1 MDCPRCSVEL
11 TALAKEESTIQW
23 CPDCGGNWVDVT
35 DLNKM
40 LLHANLPALSS
51 IPGFVNV
58 EETSAGLCPACQVDL
73 SVVEGG
79 EKKALAYD
87 TCESCGGIWVDG
99 AADDPPAET
108 TWDASVKEVVAFFKD
123 FAKKKPTPAP

>member
-11 TALAKEESTIQW
+11 TPVSQEESTIQW
-23 CPDCGGNWVDVT
+23 CATCGGNWVEVT
-35 DLNKM
+35 DLNKI

-51 IPGFVNV
+51 IPGYVNA
-58 EETSAGLCPACQVDL
+58 EELTGLCPACQVEM

-87 TCESCGGIWVDG
+87 SCESCGGIWVDG
-99 AADDPPAET
+99 ENDVAPAT
-108 TWDASVKEVVAFFKD
+108 QTWPGSVKEIVTFFRD
-123 FAKKKPTPAP
+123 FAKTAKKK

>member
-11 TALAKEESTIQW
+11 TPVSQEESTIQW
-23 CPDCGGNWVDVT
+23 CATCGGNWVEVT
-35 DLNKM
+35 DLNKI

-51 IPGFVNV
+51 IPGYVNA
-58 EETSAGLCPACQVDL
+58 EELTGLCPACQVEM

-99 AADDPPAET
+99 ENDEPP
-108 TWDASVKEVVAFFKD
+108 KEPAYSISIKEIVNFFRD
-123 FAKKKPTPAP
+123 FAKAPKKK

>member
-11 TALAKEESTIQW
+11 TPLSQDESTIQW
-23 CPDCGGNWVDVT
+23 CPDCGGNWVEVT
-35 DLNKM
+35 DLNKI

-51 IPGFVNV
+51 IAGYVNA
-58 EETSAGLCPACQVDL
+58 EELTGLCPACQVEM

-87 TCESCGGIWVDG
+87 SCESCGGIWVDG
-99 AADDPPAET
+99 ENDKAPAT
-108 TWDASVKEVVAFFKD
+108 QTWPGSVKEIVTFFKD
-123 FAKKKPTPAP
+123 FAKGVKKK

>member
-1 MDCPRCSVEL
+1 L
-11 TALAKEESTIQW
+11 TPVTQEESTIQW
-23 CPDCGGNWVDVT
+23 CATCGGNWVEVT
-35 DLNKM
+35 DLNKI

-51 IPGFVNV
+51 IPGYVNA
-58 EETSAGLCPACQVDL
+58 EELTGLCPACQVEM

-99 AADDPPAET
+99 ENDDPP
-108 TWDASVKEVVAFFKD
+108 KEPAYAISIKEIVNFFRD
-123 FAKKKPTPAP
+123 FAKAPKKK

>member
-11 TALAKEESTIQW
+11 TALSSEDSTIQW
-23 CPDCGGNWVDVT
+23 CSECGGSWVEVT
-35 DLNKM
+35 DLNKI

-51 IPGFVNV
+51 IPGYVNT
-58 EETSAGLCPACQVDL
+58 EELSGLCPACQVEL
-73 SVVEGG
+73 SVIEGG

-99 AADDPPAET
+99 EADDPPAEQSY
-108 TWDASVKEVVAFFKD
+108 AGSVKEIVSFFRD
-123 FAKKKPTPAP
+123 FAKPAKKK

>member
-11 TALAKEESTIQW
+11 TPVSHEESTIHW
-23 CPDCGGNWVDVT
+23 CPDCGGNWVEVT
-35 DLNKM
+35 DLNKI

-51 IPGFVNV
+51 IPGFVNTD
-58 EETSAGLCPACQVDL
+58 ELSGQCPACQVDL
-73 SVVEGG
+73 SVIEGG

-99 AADDPPAET
+99 EADTPPAEQSYGG
-108 TWDASVKEVVAFFKD
+108 SVKEIVAFFRD
-123 FAKKKPTPAP
+123 FAKGAKKK

>member
-11 TALAKEESTIQW
+11 TPLSHEESTLHW
-23 CPDCGGNWVDVT
+23 CPDCGGNWVEVT
-35 DLNKM
+35 DLNKI

-51 IPGFVNV
+51 IPGFVNTD
-58 EETSAGLCPACQVDL
+58 ELSGLCPACQVDL
-73 SVVEGG
+73 SVIEGG

-99 AADDPPAET
+99 ENDEPP
-108 TWDASVKEVVAFFKD
+108 KEPAYSISIKEIVSFFRD
-123 FAKKKPTPAP
+123 FAKAPKKK

>member
-11 TALAKEESTIQW
+11 TPISQEDSTIQW
-23 CPDCGGNWVDVT
+23 CPDCGGNWVEVT
-35 DLNKM
+35 DLNKI

-51 IPGFVNV
+51 IPGYVNA
-58 EETSAGLCPACQVDL
+58 EELTGLCPACKVEL

-87 TCESCGGIWVDG
+87 SCESCGGVWVDG
-99 AADDPPAET
+99 ENDDPPKEQ
-108 TWDASVKEVVAFFKD
+108 TWAGSVKEIVNFFRD
-123 FAKKKPTPAP
+123 FAKTAKKK

>member
-11 TALAKEESTIQW
+11 TPLSQEESTIQW
-23 CPDCGGNWVDVT
+23 CATCGGNWVEVT
-35 DLNKM
+35 DLNKI

-51 IPGFVNV
+51 IAGFVNG
-58 EETSAGLCPACQVDL
+58 EELTGLCPACQVEM

-87 TCESCGGIWVDG
+87 SCESCGGIWVDG
-99 AADDPPAET
+99 ENDEPPAT
-108 TWDASVKEVVAFFKD
+108 QTWPGSVKEIVTFFRD
-123 FAKKKPTPAP
+123 FAKTTKKK

>member
-11 TALAKEESTIQW
+11 TPLSHEESTLHW
-23 CPDCGGNWVDVT
+23 CPDCGGNWVEVT
-35 DLNKM
+35 DLNKI

-51 IPGFVNV
+51 IPGFVNTD
-58 EETSAGLCPACQVDL
+58 ELSGLCPACQVDL
-73 SVVEGG
+73 SVIEGG

-99 AADDPPAET
+99 EADEPPKEQTYAG
-108 TWDASVKEVVAFFKD
+108 SVKEIVAFFKI
-123 FAKKKPTPAP
+123 FAKKKQIPAP

>member
-11 TALAKEESTIQW
+11 TPISQEESTIQW
-23 CPDCGGNWVDVT
+23 CPDCGGNWVEVT
-35 DLNKM
+35 DLNKI

-51 IPGFVNV
+51 IPGFVNTD
-58 EETSAGLCPACQVDL
+58 ELSGMCPACNVEL
-73 SVVEGG
+73 SVIEGG

-99 AADDPPAET
+99 EADDPPAEQT
-108 TWDASVKEVVAFFKD
+108 YAGSVKEIVAFFRV